1 MNLNIVKAGMH
12 FKAWMLALQ
21 RSIKKAVKLV
31 CCWPNF
37 IKLKTQLPKPN
48 CNRGNRC
55 RQNPHE
61 LLLQTQATKF
71 ENSDEISNFP
81 VKLILL
87 KYNSTKIGRNRSVV
101 TANLFKT
108 LQRPVFPPK
117 CYFKTVSHETVSE
130 SKINRWSKN
139 FHFGTTAFNKRQ
151 RRAGKRVDGT
161 EAGR

>member
-1 MNLNIVKAGMH
+1 MNLNIVKAGMS
-12 FKAWMLALQ
+12 FKARTLAL
-21 RSIKKAVKLV
+21 RRFIKKAVKLV

-37 IKLKTQLPKPN
+37 IKLKTQLHKPN

-55 RQNPHE
+55 RQNPRE

-71 ENSDEISNFP
+71 ENGDEISNFP

-87 KYNSTKIGRNRSVV
+87 KYNSTKIGWNRSVV

-117 CYFKTVSHETVSE
+117 KCYFKTVSHETVSE
-130 SKINRWSKN
+130 SKINRWSEN
-139 FHFGTTAFNKRQ
+139 FQTEERWKEG
-151 RRAGKRVDGT
+151 GKVDGT